1 LVLGVKPFTELTLET
16 SYENLKLEV
25 LHDKNSAGRK
35 MSVEMMRGGVKEVD
49 YKLDVDYDQTD
60 AALNI
65 HSKSNFDVSEDSFLH
80 PLFCS
85 YGCFKNRVSEVDI
98 FIDHQNKNHLLPKF
112 RVSIRML
119 KDQKEAFS
127 LLADTRDSPYK
138 FEMSAPQIL
147 PDLIEVPSINAD
159 ITHTVEDRSYQ
170 FAPTSQV
177 QISTNVPKFQTLD
190 IQSSDS
196 GIFVRREGNL
206 IMKVFNFIGGKSS
219 NSLEADVEFG
229 KLKKVRLSMSWETD
243 KVLFTL
249 DGGQIM
255 KISGNIKRGDGKLDF
270 DIGGFGPKVGRF
282 SVDRAIEWSTGKL
295 VMKGKAETE
304 RGWLNEW
311 GLSPMKTDINV
322 NWDESSGWVT
332 GHVTKHFDG
341 EKYEIVL
348 DQDNF
353 DIDF

>member
-1 LVLGVKPFTELTLET
+1 
-16 SYENLKLEV
+16 
-25 LHDKNSAGRK
+25 
-35 MSVEMMRGGVKEVD
+35 
-49 YKLDVDYDQTD
+49 
-60 AALNI
+60 
-65 HSKSNFDVSEDSFLH
+65 
-80 PLFCS
+80 
-85 YGCFKNRVSEVDI
+85 
-98 FIDHQNKNHLLPKF
+98 
-112 RVSIRML
+112 
-119 KDQKEAFS
+119 
-127 LLADTRDSPYK
+127 
-138 FEMSAPQIL
+138 
-147 PDLIEVPSINAD
+147 
-159 ITHTVEDRSYQ
+159 
-170 FAPTSQV
+170 
-177 QISTNVPKFQTLD
+177 
-190 IQSSDS
+190 
-196 GIFVRREGNL
+196 
-206 IMKVFNFIGGKSS
+206 MKVFNFIGGKSS

-243 KVLFTL
+243 KVSSGWQKCWKICSISEISQVLFTL

-270 DIGGFGPKVGRF
+270 DIRGFGPKVGRF
-282 SVDRAIEWSTGKL
+282 SVDRAIEWSAGKL

>member
-1 LVLGVKPFTELTLET
+1 
-16 SYENLKLEV
+16 
-25 LHDKNSAGRK
+25 
-35 MSVEMMRGGVKEVD
+35 
-49 YKLDVDYDQTD
+49 
-60 AALNI
+60 
-65 HSKSNFDVSEDSFLH
+65 
-80 PLFCS
+80 
-85 YGCFKNRVSEVDI
+85 
-98 FIDHQNKNHLLPKF
+98 
-112 RVSIRML
+112 ML

-190 IQSSDS
+190 IQSSGIEITLPDDNLSQNISDS

-243 KVLFTL
+243 KVSSGWQKCWKICSISEISQVLFTL

-282 SVDRAIEWSTGKL
+282 SVDRAIAQGPEC
-295 VMKGKAETE
+295 MKIIC
-304 RGWLNEW
+304 L
-311 GLSPMKTDINV
+311 
-322 NWDESSGWVT
+322 
-332 GHVTKHFDG
+332 
-341 EKYEIVL
+341 
-348 DQDNF
+348 
-353 DIDF
+353 